1 MPAVITASSVLC
13 AGGRGSEQVWATV
26 RAGIAC
32 IGNSHVMD
40 RHFDPIQMGL
50 VPEDEL
56 PPLPSE
62 LEAAPLPSGARRML
76 RLAGPTLAAVAKAA
90 GPAPLTVYLGLPQ
103 KEPSEAPWLALFLQ
117 YLAKAAG
124 IPIDAVTSRIFPK
137 GRAAGLVALEA
148 ALVQLSQNPA
158 VTIVVGGVDSFLDL
172 RRIAELDSEARILGP
187 RVMDGFIPG
196 EGAAFFVL
204 KDANAP
210 QEEGQAEPPVKVQG
224 AATLADPGHRY
235 GTAPGLGEGLANA
248 IDQLRATL
256 ASNPGPA
263 GSTFAGFNGENFEA
277 KLWGV
282 ARLRHSDFFQPNMVM
297 LHPADSIGDTGAA
310 AGAILTAL
318 GAFALSKGQRDGP
331 ALVWAA
337 SDHESRGC
345 ALLST

>member
-13 AGGRGSEQVWATV
+13 AGGRGTEQVWATV

-56 PPLPSE
+56 
-62 LEAAPLPSGARRML
+62 APLPPELESVALPSSARRML
-76 RLAGPTLAAVAKAA
+76 RLAGPTLAAVAVAA
-90 GPAPLTVYLGLPQ
+90 GPAPLTVYLGLPE
-103 KEPSEAPWLALFLQ
+103 KDPSEAPWLAQFLQ
-117 YLAKAAG
+117 HLAKAAG
-124 IPIDAVTSRIFPK
+124 TPIDAVTSRIFPK
-137 GRAAGLVALEA
+137 GRAAALVALEA
-148 ALVQLSQNPA
+148 ALVELSQNPA
-158 VTIVVGGVDSFLDL
+158 LAIVVGGVDSFLDL
-172 RRIAELDSEARILGP
+172 RRIAELDSEARVLGP
-187 RVMDGFIPG
+187 RIMDGFIPG

-210 QEEGQAEPPVKVQG
+210 QEGQAEPPVKILG

-248 IDQLRATL
+248 IDQLRAAL
-256 ASNPGPA
+256 SSDPGPI

-297 LHPADSIGDTGAA
+297 LHPADSLGDTGAA

-331 ALVWAA
+331 ALVWGA
-337 SDHESRGC
+337 SDYESRAC
-345 ALLST
+345 TLLSN

>member
-1 MPAVITASSVLC
+1 MPAVIAASNVLC
-13 AGGRGSEQVWATV
+13 AGGRGTEQAWATV

-40 RHFDPIQMGL
+40 RNFDPIQMGL

-56 PPLPSE
+56 
-62 LEAAPLPSGARRML
+62 APLPPELESVALPSNAQRML

-103 KEPSEAPWLALFLQ
+103 KEPSEAPWLAQFLQ
-117 YLAKAAG
+117 HLAKAAG
-124 IPIDAVTSRIFPK
+124 TPIDTASSHVFPK
-137 GRAAGLVALEA
+137 GRAAALVALEA
-148 ALVQLSQNPA
+148 ALLHLAQNPA
-158 VTIVVGGVDSFLDL
+158 AAVVVGGVDSLFDL
-172 RRIAELDSEARILGP
+172 RRIAAHDNEGRILGP

-196 EGAAFFVL
+196 EGAAFLVL
-204 KDANAP
+204 KDASVGR
-210 QEEGQAEPPVKVQG
+210 EGQAELPVKIQG

-235 GTAPGLGEGLANA
+235 GSAPALGEGLANA
-248 IDQLRATL
+248 MDQLRSAQP
-256 ASNPGPA
+256 SDPGQV

-282 ARLRHSDFFQPNMVM
+282 ARLRHSDFFQPNMAM
-297 LHPADSIGDTGAA
+297 LHPADSFGDTGAA

-318 GAFALSKGQRDGP
+318 AAFALAKEQRDGP
-331 ALVWAA
+331 VLVWAA

-345 ALLST
+345 ALLSL